1 MDNAEAIELAGGYTL
16 ELYVEEGQ
24 TNFNVL
30 RPNGS
35 KVHTVYVRLP
45 LPPRQSWHRAWDP
58 ELDYPEYGNIRSG
71 ALGGY
76 RQATLSP
83 ADALAVAEALALAA
97 SYCVACN
104 EAHIEELAWQEYARR
119 DARER
124 EAREEANRD
133 RVRQEI
139 KEAIQWYI
147 GNKFKLRRQGY
158 KATVFGT
165 IDRVTD
171 TTIYTTSERNV
182 RMQTLLSD
190 LEQMWVMYDGEK
202 RYTKVFDRTQIKIS

>member
-24 TNFNVL
+24 TNFYVL

-45 LPPRQSWHRAWDP
+45 LPPRQSWRRAWDP
-58 ELDYPEYGNIRSG
+58 ELDYPEYGNIQSET
-71 ALGGY
+71 LGGY
-76 RQATLSP
+76 RRHGASP
-83 ADALAVAEALALAA
+83 ADALAVSEALALAA

-104 EAHIEELAWQEYARR
+104 EARIEELAWQEYARR

-133 RVRQEI
+133 RARQEI

-147 GNKFKLRRQGY
+147 GNKFKLRRAGY

-171 TTIYTTSERNV
+171 TIIYTASERNV

-202 RYTKVFDRTQIKIS
+202 RYTKVFDRAQIKIS